1 MLVRLHGQTGGLR
14 LVYIIVVGG
23 GEVGYYLTKTLLEED
38 HEVLLIERNPS
49 RVETIAEQFGAV
61 VVLGD
66 GAEASTLQ
74 AAGASRADVIVAVT
88 GEDEDNLVVCQTAKV
103 KFHVA
108 KTIARINNPKNEQ
121 IFRLLGIDVTVSQ
134 TNYILSLIE
143 QALPERSFVH
153 LLSLRHADLAIVEAR
168 IAESSLV
175 AHKAIGEIELPPD
188 CVIAAIGRGAHVI
201 IPSAATELQPGDDI
215 IAVTRPDQEDDLRR
229 LLGPNI

>member
-1 MLVRLHGQTGGLR
+1 M
-14 LVYIIVVGG
+14 YIIVVGG
-23 GEVGYYLTKTLLEED
+23 GEVGYYLTKTLLEEG
-38 HEVLLIERNPS
+38 HEVLLIERNPAK
-49 RVETIAEQFGAV
+49 VEAIAEQFGSV

-74 AAGASRADVIVAVT
+74 AAGAARADVVVAVT

-108 KTIARINNPKNEQ
+108 KTIARINNPKNER

-143 QALPERSFVH
+143 QALPDRSFVH
-153 LLSLRHADLAIVEAR
+153 LLSLRHANLAIVEGR
-168 IAESSLV
+168 VDEGSIV
-175 AHKAIGEIELPPD
+175 AHKAIGEIDLPVD
-188 CVIAAIGRGAHVI
+188 CVIAAIGRGPHVI

-215 IAVTRPDQEDDLRR
+215 IAVTHPAQEDELRR
-229 LLGPNI
+229 LLTPTP